1 MRGNG
6 HRSRR
11 TALVAALGV
20 VVVLAGTPGSVAVT
34 AQPGG
39 EERGR
44 DVYLRRC
51 ASCHGP
57 EGEGTQ
63 RGPSLTGVG
72 AASVDFQ
79 LRTGRMPLAAEER
92 YRAEHQEPELADAD
106 IRAIVDY
113 VGELAPGGPQIP
125 RVRPGN
131 TRLGLRL
138 FLDNCAACHSAT
150 GRGGTLTDGS
160 LVPSLFDA
168 TPTQV
173 GEAVRV
179 GPGLMPAYPESVL
192 DEADVDALA
201 GYVDTLQGE
210 RGDVDRGGVSLDRM
224 GPVAEG
230 VVAWA
235 VGLLLVV
242 LVVRKL
248 GSRTR

>member
-1 MRGNG
+1 V
-6 HRSRR
+6 
-11 TALVAALGV
+11 ALAAALGV
-20 VVVLAGTPGSVAVT
+20 VAVIAGTPGSVAVT
-34 AQPGG
+34 AQPS
-39 EERGR
+39 EDPRGR
-44 DVYLRRC
+44 EVYLQRC

-57 EGEGTQ
+57 AGEGTQ
-63 RGPSLTGVG
+63 RGPSVAGVG

-92 YRAEHQEPELADAD
+92 YRAEHQDPELADAD
-106 IRAIVDY
+106 IRAVVDY
-113 VGELAPGGPQIP
+113 VEGLAPGGPEIP
-125 RVRPGN
+125 AVRSGN

-160 LVPSLFDA
+160 LVPSLFEA

-173 GEAVRV
+173 GEAIRV

-192 DEADVDALA
+192 GEDDVDALA
-201 GYVDTLQGE
+201 GYVDLLQGE
-210 RGDVDRGGVSLDRM
+210 HGDVDRGGVALDRV

-235 VGLLLVV
+235 VGLLLLV